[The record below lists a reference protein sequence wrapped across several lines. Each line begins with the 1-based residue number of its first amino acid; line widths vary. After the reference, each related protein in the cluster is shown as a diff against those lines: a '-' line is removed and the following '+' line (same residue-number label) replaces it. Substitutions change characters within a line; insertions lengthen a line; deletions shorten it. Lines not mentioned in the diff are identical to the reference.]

1 MGWNSKKPKI
11 LIDPFTGEITPVVE
25 VRPKNKL
32 GISIVCDPLN
42 NSIEPLVDLSGGEEQ
57 EEDI

>member
-1 MGWNSKKPKI
+1 
-11 LIDPFTGEITPVVE
+11 
-25 VRPKNKL
+25 L